1 MPFFTIRMKVSKKT
15 LDRAL
20 KLQKLIEYHR
30 KRYHEEDSPE
40 ITDEAYDSL
49 ISELISLE
57 GVYPEL
63 KTGNSPAAR
72 IGGAP
77 KEAFTKIVHQVSQ
90 WSFDNAFNDQEFID
104 WEKRN
109 KKILE
114 KNGDDINFTYC
125 SELKIDGLKIILT
138 YKKGIL
144 ISAATRGDGV
154 VGEDITVN
162 AKTIASIPLKLT
174 FSIDL
179 IAVGEAWLSKKEL
192 VRINK
197 EKTKQGEEQFAN
209 TRNAAAGALRQL
221 DPKIT
226 ASRNLNTFIYDI
238 DFFDPLGS
246 VIKEPQTQ
254 TEELN
259 LLKKLGFS
267 VNSHFKHCKTA
278 KEVFAMY
285 IEWITKKEEE
295 DYGIDGL
302 AIKINERSV
311 QKVLGYTAKSPRFG
325 IAFKFPA
332 EQATTIV
339 ENIVLQIGRTGVLT
353 PVAELKPVRIAGSVV
368 SRATLHNE
376 DEIKR
381 LDVRVGDT
389 VILQKAGDVIPDI
402 VRVLTELR
410 TGKEKVFK
418 FPTKISECGGDGSI
432 ERIPGQA
439 AYRCVHMDSFA
450 VRLRKIE
457 YFVSKKAFDIEGMG
471 PKIVELLME
480 NNLVSSFPD
489 IFTLEKGDLAELEGL
504 GELSADNLIKAIN
517 KSKNVTLARFL
528 TSLSIPN
535 VGEETAVDIAKYFGN
550 IKKVRETSEESFMKI
565 NGIGDVVAKSLS
577 LWFKD
582 EKNIRMLDRL
592 ISNVK
597 IEVEKKT
604 GNKLANKTLVFTGG
618 LLTLSRDEA
627 KELAREEGGNIS
639 SSVSTSTDYVVAGVD
654 PGDKYDKAQKL
665 GVKIIT
671 ETEFLRLIGR

>member
-267 VNSHFKHCKTA
+267 GKICEFHSFKGLA
-278 KEVFAMY
+278 KFADSVDSYKRLILLLDLDRKGRYLTSKIISQLEHRIRIDLSFKRKLAM
-285 IEWITKKEEE
+285 ITKGKIRHIE
-295 DYGIDGL
+295 DLSMY
-302 AIKINERSV
+302 
-311 QKVLGYTAKSPRFG
+311 
-325 IAFKFPA
+325 
-332 EQATTIV
+332 
-339 ENIVLQIGRTGVLT
+339 
-353 PVAELKPVRIAGSVV
+353 
-368 SRATLHNE
+368 
-376 DEIKR
+376 
-381 LDVRVGDT
+381 
-389 VILQKAGDVIPDI
+389 
-402 VRVLTELR
+402 
-410 TGKEKVFK
+410 
-418 FPTKISECGGDGSI
+418 
-432 ERIPGQA
+432 
-439 AYRCVHMDSFA
+439 
-450 VRLRKIE
+450 
-457 YFVSKKAFDIEGMG
+457 
-471 PKIVELLME
+471 
-480 NNLVSSFPD
+480 
-489 IFTLEKGDLAELEGL
+489 
-504 GELSADNLIKAIN
+504 ELS
-517 KSKNVTLARFL
+517 
-528 TSLSIPN
+528 
-535 VGEETAVDIAKYFGN
+535 
-550 IKKVRETSEESFMKI
+550 
-565 NGIGDVVAKSLS
+565 
-577 LWFKD
+577 
-582 EKNIRMLDRL
+582 
-592 ISNVK
+592 
-597 IEVEKKT
+597 
-604 GNKLANKTLVFTGG
+604 
-618 LLTLSRDEA
+618 
-627 KELAREEGGNIS
+627 
-639 SSVSTSTDYVVAGVD
+639 
-654 PGDKYDKAQKL
+654 Q
-665 GVKIIT
+665 
-671 ETEFLRLIGR
+671 

>member
-1 MPFFTIRMKVSKKT
+1 MNAPNKAK
-15 LDRAL
+15 DRAR
-20 KLQKLIEYHR
+20 KLRELVEYHR
-30 KRYHEEDSPE
+30 KRYHEEDKPE

-49 ISELISLE
+49 ISELLSIE
-57 GVYPEL
+57 EKYPEL
-63 KTGNSPAAR
+63 HTADSPSLR

-77 KEAFTKIVHQVSQ
+77 KKAFSKITHKVPQ
-90 WSFDNAFNDQEFID
+90 WSFDNVFDEQDFIN

-109 KKILE
+109 TKILASE
-114 KNGDDINFTYC
+114 GVDTKFSYC
-125 SELKIDGLKIILT
+125 AELKIDGLKIILT
-138 YKKGIL
+138 YEKGVL
-144 ISAATRGDGV
+144 VSAATRGDGV
-154 VGEDITVN
+154 IGEDITLNV
-162 AKTIASIPLKLT
+162 KTISSVPLKLT
-174 FSIDL
+174 FPVDL

-192 VRINK
+192 ERINK
-197 EKTKQGEEQFAN
+197 EKEKLNEELFAN

-226 ASRNLNTFIYDI
+226 ALRKLNTFIYDI
-238 DFFDPLGS
+238 DFFNPQKSELKDP
-246 VIKEPQTQ
+246 KTQ
-254 TEELN
+254 TEELA

-267 VNSHFKHCKTA
+267 VNAYFKHCKT
-278 KEVFAMY
+278 KEEVFSMY
-285 IEWITKKEEE
+285 KDWIEKKDEE

-302 AIKINERSV
+302 AIKINEKDI
-311 QKVLGYTAKSPRFG
+311 QETLGYTAKSPRFG
-325 IAFKFPA
+325 VAFKFPA
-332 EQATTIV
+332 EQATTTV

-381 LDVRVGDT
+381 LDIRIGDT

-410 TGKEKVFK
+410 TGKEKIFK

-439 AYRCVHMDSFA
+439 AYRCVHSDSFA

-457 YFVSKKAFDIEGMG
+457 YFVSKKAFNVEGMG

-489 IFTLEKGDLAELEGL
+489 IFTLEKGDLEVLEGL

-535 VGEETAVDIAKYFGN
+535 VGEETAIDIAKHFGN
-550 IKKVRETSEESFMKI
+550 IKKIRETSEENFMKLD
-565 NGIGDVVAKSLS
+565 GIGDVVARSLA

-582 EKNIRMLDRL
+582 EKNKKMLDRL
-592 ISNVK
+592 IANVK
-597 IEVEKKT
+597 IEAEKKT
-604 GNKLANKTLVFTGG
+604 GNKLANKTFVFTGG
-618 LLTLSRDEA
+618 LPTLSRDEA
-627 KELAREEGGNIS
+627 KEMAREEGGNVS
-639 SSVSTSTDYVVAGVD
+639 SSVSEKTDYVVAGVD

-665 GVKIIT
+665 GVKTIT
-671 ETEFLRLIGR
+671 EAEFLRLIGK